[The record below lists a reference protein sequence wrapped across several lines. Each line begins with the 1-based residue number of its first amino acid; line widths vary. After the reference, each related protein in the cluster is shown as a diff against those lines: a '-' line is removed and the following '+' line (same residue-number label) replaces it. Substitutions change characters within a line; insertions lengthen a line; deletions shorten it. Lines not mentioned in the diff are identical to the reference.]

1 MIRVVVSGT
10 GNMGKTV
17 LSAVEAHD
25 DLEAAGV
32 IGPRGEQGEYVA
44 ASGAVY
50 PLHADPAALLADVRP
65 DVVVDFTNARFTPA
79 LVGAALAAGVR
90 PVIGT
95 SGVNADTLESL
106 RRGCEEQRLGA
117 VVAPNFA
124 IGAVVLMH
132 LATIAARHFDAA
144 EIIELHHDRKVD
156 APSGT
161 ALETARL
168 MRAARGSD
176 FAHPAPEITPIE
188 GTRGGVEGGV
198 GVHSVRLP
206 GLVAHQ
212 EVIFGGQAQTLSLRH
227 DSSGRESFVPGV
239 LLAIDEVMR
248 LEELVVGLDELIG
261 LG

>member
-10 GNMGKTV
+10 GNMGKVV

-25 DLEAAGV
+25 ELEVAGV
-32 IGPRGEQGEYVA
+32 IGPRGEQGQHVA

-50 PLHADPAALLADVRP
+50 PLHADPAALLAEVRP
-65 DVVVDFTNARFTPA
+65 DVVVDFTNAQFTLA

-95 SGVNADTLESL
+95 SGMSAETLERL
-106 RRGCEEQRLGA
+106 RRGCEKQRLGG

-132 LATIAARHFDAA
+132 LATIAARHFDGA

-161 ALETARL
+161 ALETARM

-176 FAHPAPEITPIE
+176 FAHPEPEITSIE
-188 GTRGGVEGGV
+188 GTRGGAEGGV
-198 GVHSVRLP
+198 GIHSVRLP

-212 EVIFGGQAQTLSLRH
+212 EVILGGQAQTLSLRH

-248 LEELVVGLDELIG
+248 RDELVVGLDTLIG